1 MNKENIVD
9 EKVSH
14 QSDRVGRKH
23 SRRQRKSSEALGDL
37 Q

>member
-9 EKVSH
+9 EKASH

-23 SRRQRKSSEALGDL
+23 SRRQRKSRATLGDL